1 MANGWAKLGEALAGV
16 SPAKQAEIEAKTI
29 NALATRDANIARTK
43 QAIMKTRELE
53 GLGNSFRDFGI
64 VNPEAAANISR
75 AGINPRN
82 ITGAQGDL
90 QAQGFRQA
98 AVDAATAGDFGAGN
112 AQLMGVARGPVE
124 IPKVV
129 GGVMLGNRLVEGGGG
144 MTVTPVGAAQIGAD
158 NARGQAAL
166 IRANKPAASRSGGG
180 STAAPKLSDIDK
192 LRLKSATAAIDVR
205 REALLGRIATG
216 DTKATSELDALL
228 AEEEAIFA
236 KFEGGG
242 GLGASLAPERGLGD
256 MGGDTWYQGDDGK
269 QRKVASNGDREA
281 YKAAFRVADS
291 LKAEAQAAIK
301 AGADPEKVRIRLREE
316 ILRRTKGK

>member
-16 SPAKQAEIEAKTI
+16 SPEKRAQIENQTI

-64 VNPEAAANISR
+64 DNPEAAANISR
-75 AGINPRN
+75 AGVNPRL

-90 QAQGFRQA
+90 QEQRFRQQ
-98 AVDAATAGDFGAGN
+98 AVDAYGTGGAAAANQYRAGLGTSMIDVTDIKSGHAYN
-112 AQLMGVARGPVE
+112 PTVAPTSQNIV
-124 IPKVV
+124 I
-129 GGVMLGNRLVEGGGG
+129 
-144 MTVTPVGAAQIGAD
+144 TPVGQAAIGAD

-192 LRLKSATAAIDVR
+192 LRLKSATAAIEVK
-205 REALLGRIATG
+205 REALLDRIAAG
-216 DTKATSELDALL
+216 DSKATAELDALQ
-228 AEEEAIFA
+228 AEEEAIFSR
-236 KFEGGG
+236 FEGGG
-242 GLGASLAPERGLGD
+242 GLGSSLAPERGLGD

-291 LKAEAQAAIK
+291 LKAEAQAAIA

-316 ILRRTKGK
+316 ILRRTKGN

>member
-75 AGINPRN
+75 AGVNPRL

-90 QAQGFRQA
+90 QAQEFRQA
-98 AVDAATAGDFGAGN
+98 AVDAPTWDEAN
-112 AQLMGVARGPVE
+112 VQLRGVARGPVE

-166 IRANKPAASRSGGG
+166 IRANKPPAPRSGGG

-242 GLGASLAPERGLGD
+242 GLGSLAPPPTERGLGD
-256 MGGDTWYQGDDGK
+256 LGGETWYQGPDGK
-269 QRKVASNGDREA
+269 QRKVGAVEPVVRPPVPP
-281 YKAAFRVADS
+281 AAAALLLKDPS
-291 LKAEAQAAIK
+291 LKAQFAAK
-301 AGADPEKVRIRLREE
+301 YGQVAADS
-316 ILRRTKGK
+316 ILSKRPR

>member
-98 AVDAATAGDFGAGN
+98 AVDAPTWDEAN
-112 AQLMGVARGPVE
+112 VQLRGVARGPVE

-205 REALLGRIATG
+205 REALLDRIAAG
-216 DTKATSELDALL
+216 DSKATAKLDALQ

-242 GLGASLAPERGLGD
+242 LGSLAPPPTERGLGD
-256 MGGDTWYQGDDGK
+256 LGGETWYQGPDGK
-269 QRKVASNGDREA
+269 QRKVGAVEPVVRPPVPP
-281 YKAAFRVADS
+281 AAAALLLKDPS
-291 LKAEAQAAIK
+291 LKAQFAAK
-301 AGADPEKVRIRLREE
+301 YGQVAADS
-316 ILRRTKGK
+316 ILSKRPR